1 MSSRKGRLM
10 SDTEVEQLLAD
21 SSHDTIHD
29 QELRKIE
36 AALPPRTPPT
46 EAEDETGKP
55 TKGRSGK

>member
-1 MSSRKGRLM
+1 M